1 MANQATVTSILGPGQ
16 AITTKVFSNLSAID
30 FQLATGIISLTSNG
44 VITQVSYSP
53 VTRVT
58 FSISGGNTTIAIT

>member
-30 FQLATGIISLTSNG
+30 FQLTTGIISLTSNG

-53 VTRVT
+53 VTGVT